1 MSTRDSAQVAEVP
14 ALQQRTA
21 ETLQSGSPPGDD
33 GRVSKKSEFKELIR
47 IALPIVVTMICQQ
60 GMVVTDQVKYQKL
73 HTPAQIFPSF
83 RCAIVHISAPEA

>member
-1 MSTRDSAQVAEVP
+1 MSTSDSAQVTEAPVS
-14 ALQQRTA
+14 QQRTA
-21 ETLQSGSPPGDD
+21 ETLQSVSPRDD
-33 GRVSKKSEFKELIR
+33 DRVSKMSELR

-83 RCAIVHISAPEA
+83 RCAILHISAPEA

>member
-1 MSTRDSAQVAEVP
+1 MSTSDSAQVTEAPVS
-14 ALQQRTA
+14 QQRTA
-21 ETLQSGSPPGDD
+21 ETLQSVSPRDD
-33 GRVSKKSEFKELIR
+33 DRVSKMSEFILLLR

-83 RCAIVHISAPEA
+83 RCAILHISAPEA